1 MSIYLDLRA
10 SYTQP
15 QTNEYAISSNLFE
28 EVENSIVKGGDLT
41 ASVTVSSC
49 SLGLDLKFKIKGKA
63 IVECDYCLDD
73 MTIDIDNDEKLK
85 IQFADRNEDT
95 GDTVYITQDTTKIDL
110 WPFIYD
116 FITLAVPL
124 THVHPEGQC
133 NKEMLEKLSKYMTT
147 SFNEDE
153 KN

>member
-124 THVHPEGQC
+124 THVHQEGQC